1 MSIST
6 AASSPE
12 RDSRLAASAMR
23 SAASSPETTHDEDI
37 AHIEDVS
44 HVEDVAHVEDVRP
57 GSSGQPSQDDSQ
69 APATR
74 GSEIDEDAK
83 SDVSTISS
91 EQTGSQKKT
100 PGRKAMAAVMSG
112 LEGRLFPRSLSRG
125 RESSRG
131 ESSRRS
137 SSLDLRSPPS
147 ASELSRS
154 TSPAN
159 RTTTRTTTRT
169 FTLTSESQPTL
180 PTISTTS
187 TASNTE
193 NTLKMEGSHN
203 KSDEALVK
211 PSSSMPSYVQ
221 PTEHGESG
229 ERLAKDVFDRDNT
242 LIESSSS
249 DDADNSDDDDDDD
262 DDYEGSDEEESIPGV
277 TFVTVPRGRTKN
289 KKDDITSI
297 TASDFAK
304 AKDASLNIT
313 EQRKYQSLFIHF
325 DLDLY

>member
-1 MSIST
+1 
-6 AASSPE
+6 
-12 RDSRLAASAMR
+12 
-23 SAASSPETTHDEDI
+23 
-37 AHIEDVS
+37 
-44 HVEDVAHVEDVRP
+44 
-57 GSSGQPSQDDSQ
+57 
-69 APATR
+69 
-74 GSEIDEDAK
+74 
-83 SDVSTISS
+83 
-91 EQTGSQKKT
+91 
-100 PGRKAMAAVMSG
+100 
-112 LEGRLFPRSLSRG
+112 
-125 RESSRG
+125 
-131 ESSRRS
+131 
-137 SSLDLRSPPS
+137 
-147 ASELSRS
+147 
-154 TSPAN
+154 
-159 RTTTRTTTRT
+159 
-169 FTLTSESQPTL
+169 
-180 PTISTTS
+180 
-187 TASNTE
+187 
-193 NTLKMEGSHN
+193 MEGSHN

-229 ERLAKDVFDRDNT
+229 ERLAKDVFDRDNN